1 MEFKPFVT
9 CLPVLGGQSGN
20 FKNLRSTPVL
30 GQNVTGTKRRPQM
43 MLERSYLKEKS
54 FLQSKGDIKA
64 TPQPTCLSFIFC
76 VVAHT
81 LCQLLGG

>member
-43 MLERSYLKEKS
+43 MLERSYLKELNL
-54 FLQSKGDIKA
+54 FYNQRG
-64 TPQPTCLSFIFC
+64 T
-76 VVAHT
+76 
-81 LCQLLGG
+81 